1 MSALILSISI
11 VNKCVPS
18 FLCIYVYPHLLTYE
32 YPHVIL
38 TSTNQPAKERMS
50 NMKFLYYTSI
60 GTYGITH
67 TNIKDIL
74 SNIQSDDIIDGLDEI
89 GIQLNRFFEDMDST
103 TIYVL
108 WINQTNGKA
117 SLDVYK
123 DSESEDAEEF
133 QIYSEEINQILEFFA

>member
-1 MSALILSISI
+1 MAIGG
-11 VNKCVPS
+11 
-18 FLCIYVYPHLLTYE
+18 HL
-32 YPHVIL
+32 PRRD
-38 TSTNQPAKERMS
+38 QA
-50 NMKFLYYTSI
+50 
-60 GTYGITH
+60 
-67 TNIKDIL
+67 
-74 SNIQSDDIIDGLDEI
+74 DDIIDGLDEI

>member
-1 MSALILSISI
+1 
-11 VNKCVPS
+11 
-18 FLCIYVYPHLLTYE
+18 
-32 YPHVIL
+32 
-38 TSTNQPAKERMS
+38 
-50 NMKFLYYTSI
+50 MKFLYYTSI